1 MPTFRIQMRVKFELS
16 FADLANQLRPF
27 GGSGEVGGGGGG
39 RTFKRSRGRNALKV
53 YTIWVL
59 VFYWKIFFEEQIH
72 NCRISF

>member
-39 RTFKRSRGRNALKV
+39 GGGGGVEPSKGV
-53 YTIWVL
+53 EDEMP
-59 VFYWKIFFEEQIH
+59 WKFTLFG
-72 NCRISF
+72 S

>member
-39 RTFKRSRGRNALKV
+39 V
-53 YTIWVL
+53 
-59 VFYWKIFFEEQIH
+59 EP
-72 NCRISF
+72 